1 MDIDGLSIQTMLRF
15 MNAGFI
21 HEFAD
26 IFRLKEHF
34 GEISQMEGFGEN
46 LWQIWNSPLKK
57 PAGTS
62 GELYICPVHTADR
75 CGCREKI
82 VAAIGFEGFCN
93 VCIRGTG
100 LRILRGSERNVPDQ
114 L

>member
-1 MDIDGLSIQTMLRF
+1 MKKSVANMEQSI
-15 MNAGFI
+15 
-21 HEFAD
+21 E
-26 IFRLKEHF
+26 
-34 GEISQMEGFGEN
+34 
-46 LWQIWNSPLKK
+46 KK

-75 CGCREKI
+75 CGCREKKLLPPL
-82 VAAIGFEGFCN
+82 VLKAFCN